1 MKIDSRLH
9 SRNGSRPK
17 GLLSLPGRTVQEDM
31 RCPGGIRLF
40 CPPLPPMHAASPP
53 CGHPAGTQR
62 VQRLR
67 QCSVA
72 GGSSGDSFAALA
84 SVGSARAACPFPLAY
99 TRRGMPHSGRFCR
112 APGIVGSV
120 SRRCCGDRVFH
131 RYAFFLCRSRKKREV
146 LSIKHNNPIEGRR
159 KRRLFPSIN
168 IIIFNT
174 GTHASAPSGR
184 HSCRREHSSL
194 HPCPGLGHFLPASP
208 GCVRCASTARCAACR
223 PAKPRGARLTPRAGR
238 DTSSVRLRR
247 AALPHLSGANYIYIY
262 IHPPHTFAIRNICV
276 SLRL

>member
-1 MKIDSRLH
+1 MH
-9 SRNGSRPK
+9 
-17 GLLSLPGRTVQEDM
+17 
-31 RCPGGIRLF
+31 CPGNIRLF

-184 HSCRREHSSL
+184 HSCRRERSSSP
-194 HPCPGLGHFLPASP
+194 PCPGLGHFLPASP

-223 PAKPRGARLTPRAGR
+223 PAKPWVMSAEAANTFPTGFAGR
-238 DTSSVRLRR
+238 CRTLRKPVGQSSGTLHTSLRTSLHTRR
-247 AALPHLSGANYIYIY
+247 AVIG
-262 IHPPHTFAIRNICV
+262 HTRKI
-276 SLRL
+276 LRTFFLFSSQK

>member
-1 MKIDSRLH
+1 MH
-9 SRNGSRPK
+9 
-17 GLLSLPGRTVQEDM
+17 
-31 RCPGGIRLF
+31 CPGNIRLF

-146 LSIKHNNPIEGRR
+146 LSIKHNNPYRGAAQAPTIP
-159 KRRLFPSIN
+159 LDN

-174 GTHASAPSGR
+174 GIHASAPSGR
-184 HSCRREHSSL
+184 HSCRRERSSSP
-194 HPCPGLGHFLPASP
+194 PCPGLGHFLRAVCAAHPRRVVPPAVRPSLGSCPPRRPIPFPPASP
-208 GCVRCASTARCAACR
+208 DD
-223 PAKPRGARLTPRAGR
+223 AGR
-238 DTSSVRLRR
+238 SGSPSGSHR
-247 AALPHLSGANYIYIY
+247 ALCTQACAQACIPVGQ
-262 IHPPHTFAIRNICV
+262 
-276 SLRL
+276 

>member
-1 MKIDSRLH
+1 MH
-9 SRNGSRPK
+9 
-17 GLLSLPGRTVQEDM
+17 
-31 RCPGGIRLF
+31 CPGNIRLF

-159 KRRLFPSIN
+159 KRRLFPSI
-168 IIIFNT
+168 ILLYLIPVPT
-174 GTHASAPSGR
+174 PALPPVGTAVGGSAVPRPHA
-184 HSCRREHSSL
+184 
-194 HPCPGLGHFLPASP
+194 
-208 GCVRCASTARCAACR
+208 
-223 PAKPRGARLTPRAGR
+223 RGW
-238 DTSSVRLRR
+238 DISFRLRR
-247 AALPHLSGANYIYIY
+247 AVCAAHPRRVVPPAVRPSLGSCPPRRPIPFPPASPDDAGRSGSPSGSHRALCTQACAQACIPVGQ
-262 IHPPHTFAIRNICV
+262 
-276 SLRL
+276 